1 MALHQGVRRAKAAMR
16 YQLDRFDGN
25 DMLPLLLYEMAA
37 ATAQPVVPPV
47 GVRSISN
54 DVATD
59 RDYDKGLRNVRS
71 QRKAH
76 WVETHA
82 AIALPGDEEWD
93 CASFDGYMCECRKR
107 EAPGKRNRAHRCRHS
122 IAAAC
127 FDAG

>member
-82 AIALPGDEEWD
+82 AIALPGDEE
-93 CASFDGYMCECRKR
+93 
-107 EAPGKRNRAHRCRHS
+107 
-122 IAAAC
+122 
-127 FDAG
+127 

>member
-1 MALHQGVRRAKAAMR
+1 MRRAKAAIR
-16 YQLDRFDGN
+16 YQLDHFSGD

-37 ATAQPVVPPV
+37 AVARPVVPPA
-47 GVRSISN
+47 GVRSLSN

-59 RDYDKGLRNVRS
+59 RDYNEGLRNVRS
-71 QRKAH
+71 QKKAH

-82 AIALPGDEEWD
+82 AIALPGGEEWD

-107 EAPGKRNRAHRCRHS
+107 EAAGRSSRAHRCRRS

-127 FDAG
+127 FDVRT